1 MMINKKVRSMMSVG
15 VLFLLCIW
23 ITHAQTADNQDNF
36 FKTGEE
42 SKIVTQSIKG
52 NTVNDLNIIG
62 AKFCN
67 DGLEQNKLTNH
78 LKMQLQPG
86 QRKEICMLFFN
97 ISSDKAVDVKFWFSS
112 TNINKDGWISCDDD
126 MTTKNDFSK
135 MIDQTNVTE
144 FVIEPQTQ
152 VVKRVKI
159 YVPKDYTGNKIYGCL
174 GYKINKE
181 ETMDPGQVFLL
192 VFRKTAPMQIT
203 VTWWVYQFWWR
214 DDIRDI
220 YATNRNVLLKI
231 IIGILVIRLVLTI
244 VKTGKKKNTQ
254 QEKKQPTKK

>member
-1 MMINKKVRSMMSVG
+1 MMINKKIQSIMVASM
-15 VLFLLCIW
+15 LTLWCIW
-23 ITHAQTADNQDNF
+23 ITQAQTSGNQDNLF
-36 FKTGEE
+36 QTGEE

-52 NTVNDLNIIG
+52 ETVNDLNIIG

-67 DGLEQNKLTNH
+67 DGIEQNKLTNH
-78 LKMQLQPG
+78 LAMQLQPG
-86 QRKEICMLFFN
+86 QKKEICMLFFN

-152 VVKRVKI
+152 VVKRVKM
-159 YVPKDYTGNKIYGCL
+159 YVPKEYTGNNIYGCL

-192 VFRKTAPMQIT
+192 VFRKTAPMQII
-203 VTWWVYQFWWR
+203 VTWGVYQFWWR
-214 DDIRDI
+214 DDIKDV
-220 YATNRNVLLKI
+220 YATNRNILLKI
-231 IIGILVIRLVLTI
+231 IIGILAIRLVLTI
-244 VKTGKKKNTQ
+244 VKTGKKKDIQ
-254 QEKKQPTKK
+254 QAKKQITKK